1 MANLLI
7 VILAHEKH
15 LPAIL
20 QQWQKI
26 GLPGATILE
35 SAGAYRATSWLQ
47 QVGLSAI
54 GDLFSRG
61 ENSRTLLAAIDDEVL
76 LEEAISI
83 VEDTVGNLDE
93 THSALYFVIPVIRAG
108 GIVHPAEREAQEPAL
123 PAPADALR
131 TDSGAITRNTAVSEV
146 DAILKLNPSIVHEDQ
161 SLLETAREM
170 AKHPRSN
177 VACVVNEQ
185 QRLTGIIPLKTLADD
200 LFLAVS
206 PDEFLREARS
216 IEAAAR
222 IARMTQSNH
231 AKDVMLPPIWVKRDE
246 QVKDAF
252 RKMHQNHL
260 TSIPVVNEKRQV
272 TGVISLLELITL
284 FSRLEKDEQ
293 DGE

>member
-7 VILAHEKH
+7 VILAQETH

-20 QQWQKI
+20 QQWQEI

-61 ENSRTLLAAIDDEVL
+61 ENSRTLLAAIDDDSL

-83 VEDTVGNLDE
+83 VEDTVGNLNE
-93 THSALYFVIPVIRAG
+93 THSALYFVVPITRAG
-108 GIVHPAEREAQEPAL
+108 GIVYPAERKAQESA
-123 PAPADALR
+123 APDAPYGLR

-146 DAILKLNPSIVHEDQ
+146 DAILRLNPCIVREDQ
-161 SLLETAREM
+161 SLIEAAKAM
-170 AKHPRSN
+170 AEHPRSN

-185 QRLTGIIPLKTLADD
+185 QRLVGIIPLKTLADD

-216 IEAAAR
+216 VEAAAR
-222 IARMTQSNH
+222 IARMAQSNH
-231 AKDVMLPPIWVKRDE
+231 AKDVMLSPVWVKRDE

-252 RKMHQNHL
+252 RKMHQNNL
-260 TSIPVVNEKRQV
+260 TSIPIVDEKRQV
-272 TGVISLLELITL
+272 TGVISLLELIAL
-284 FSRLEKDEQ
+284 FSRLENDK
-293 DGE
+293 

>member
-1 MANLLI
+1 MTNLLI
-7 VILAHEKH
+7 VILAHETH

-20 QQWQKI
+20 QKWQKI

-61 ENSRTLLAAIDDEVL
+61 ENSRTLLAAVDDDSL
-76 LEEAISI
+76 LEEAISV
-83 VEDTVGNLDE
+83 VEDTVGDLNE
-93 THSALYFVIPVIRAG
+93 THSALYFVIPVTRAG
-108 GIVHPAEREAQEPAL
+108 GIVHPAERKAQDPSASD
-123 PAPADALR
+123 APDSLR

-146 DAILKLNPSIVHEDQ
+146 DAILKLNPCIVSEDQ
-161 SLLETAREM
+161 SLIDTARAM
-170 AKHPRSN
+170 AEHPRSN
-177 VACVVNEQ
+177 VACVVNQQ

-222 IARMTQSNH
+222 IARMTQSNR
-231 AKDVMLPPIWVKRDE
+231 AKDVMQPPVWVKRDE

-252 RKMHQNHL
+252 RKMHQNNL
-260 TSIPVVNEKRQV
+260 TSIPIVDEKRQV
-272 TGVISLLELITL
+272 TGVISLLELIAL
-284 FSRLEKDEQ
+284 FSRLENNK
-293 DGE
+293 

>member
-7 VILAHEKH
+7 VILAHETH

-20 QQWQKI
+20 QKWQKI

-61 ENSRTLLAAIDDEVL
+61 ENSKTLLAAIDDDSL

-83 VEDTVGNLDE
+83 VEDTVGNLNE
-93 THSALYFVIPVIRAG
+93 THSALYFVVPVTRAG
-108 GIVHPAEREAQEPAL
+108 GIVHSVEREAQEESPSV
-123 PAPADALR
+123 APGMRL
-131 TDSGAITRNTAVSEV
+131 DSGAITRNTAVSEV
-146 DAILKLNPSIVHEDQ
+146 DAILRLNPCIVPEDQ
-161 SLLETAREM
+161 SLIDTAKKM
-170 AKHPRSN
+170 AEHPRSN
-177 VACVVNEQ
+177 VACVVNRQ

-200 LFLAVS
+200 LFLSVS

-216 IEAAAR
+216 IEAAAH
-222 IARMTQSNH
+222 IARMAQSNR
-231 AKDVMLPPIWVKRDE
+231 AKDVMLPPVWVKRDE

-252 RKMHQNHL
+252 KKMHQNNL
-260 TSIPVVNEKRQV
+260 TSIPIVDEKRQV
-272 TGVISLLELITL
+272 TGVISLLELIAL
-284 FSRLEKDEQ
+284 FSRLENDK
-293 DGE
+293 